1 MPLEAARGVSELP
14 PHPLH
19 LLQDDACMMQ
29 QRLPRRCRP
38 GPAASPLQQ
47 RNAERLLH
55 AANAGA
61 RRGEGHVRPVG
72 AMRDAAGFGDM
83 QEQAQIRQIEAH
95 RRLGSWAVQPS
106 FQPKADSGTSTLPR
120 AVDRSEE
127 HTSELQSLMRISYA
141 VFCLNKK

>member
-1 MPLEAARGVSELP
+1 MPLEAARVVAELP

-72 AMRDAAGFGDM
+72 AMRDAAG
-83 QEQAQIRQIEAH
+83 
-95 RRLGSWAVQPS
+95 
-106 FQPKADSGTSTLPR
+106 
-120 AVDRSEE
+120 RSEE
-127 HTSELQSLMRISYA
+127 HTSELQSLMRTSYA
-141 VFCLNKK
+141 VFCLKK